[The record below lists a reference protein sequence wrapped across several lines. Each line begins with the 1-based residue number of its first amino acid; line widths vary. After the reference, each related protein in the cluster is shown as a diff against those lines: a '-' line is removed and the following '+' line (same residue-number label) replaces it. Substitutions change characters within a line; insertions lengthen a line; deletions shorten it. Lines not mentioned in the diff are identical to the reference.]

1 MHAQL
6 KRILILSAL
15 LLNSCDAPETPTS
28 TECDSSTAG
37 RAASKKNSYD
47 ACILGHKNTQ
57 SDDRKW

>member
-15 LLNSCDAPETPTS
+15 LLNGCDAPQTPTS
-28 TECDSSTAG
+28 VECDTPTEG
-37 RAASKKNSYD
+37 RDTSQKNSYD
-47 ACILGHKNTQ
+47 ACVLGHKNTQ

>member
-15 LLNSCDAPETPTS
+15 LLNGCDAPEPPTS
-28 TECDSSTAG
+28 IECDTSTAG
-37 RAASKKNSYD
+37 RAASQENSYD
-47 ACILGHKNTQ
+47 ACALGHKNTQ